1 MLPKFLFIYCF
12 LTSFIFLRY
21 YHLFCLLLYISV
33 YILSKIISHY
43 YPSIYLFS
51 PFIDRNPQTFII
63 ISVLCTLLFEIERNK
78 TNYDLEYK
86 FNRKKIVSFI
96 NNIYICSRYIIERIT
111 CKSLYS
117 SIPLKISSAIR
128 ADTIEKVLHPI
139 FD

>member
-1 MLPKFLFIYCF
+1 M
-12 LTSFIFLRY
+12 
-21 YHLFCLLLYISV
+21 
-33 YILSKIISHY
+33 
-43 YPSIYLFS
+43 
-51 PFIDRNPQTFII
+51 FII
-63 ISVLCTLLFEIERNK
+63 ISVLCTLLFKIERNK

-96 NNIYICSRYIIERIT
+96 NNIYICSRYIIGRIT

-128 ADTIEKVLHPI
+128 ADTIEKVLHST

>member
-1 MLPKFLFIYCF
+1 M
-12 LTSFIFLRY
+12 
-21 YHLFCLLLYISV
+21 
-33 YILSKIISHY
+33 
-43 YPSIYLFS
+43 
-51 PFIDRNPQTFII
+51 FII

-96 NNIYICSRYIIERIT
+96 NNIYICSRYIIGRIT

-128 ADTIEKVLHPI
+128 ADTIEKVLHPT

>member
-1 MLPKFLFIYCF
+1 MTCLFVNMFTYQSNT
-12 LTSFIFLRY
+12 LTCQL
-21 YHLFCLLLYISV
+21 HTLL
-33 YILSKIISHY
+33 
-43 YPSIYLFS
+43 
-51 PFIDRNPQTFII
+51 FII